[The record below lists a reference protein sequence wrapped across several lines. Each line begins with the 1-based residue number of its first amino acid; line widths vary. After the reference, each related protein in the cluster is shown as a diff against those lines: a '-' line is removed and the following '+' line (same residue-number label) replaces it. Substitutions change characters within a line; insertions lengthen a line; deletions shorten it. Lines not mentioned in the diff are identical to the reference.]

1 MISNLF
7 HLFHTQRLE
16 PLVIDEP
23 TCDLDPTR
31 GPYFSI
37 LFGSCPHCCRLLGR
51 PPLMAA
57 RPSAHPGRAR
67 GPLRATGLA
76 PSRPGDCGR
85 GPLSAAGTGQ
95 RGLVLPGVCPQ
106 QRACAAA
113 SLATEVAVGHV
124 APVPLV
130 APHLRRRP
138 QEQLEGGAR
147 ARAPASRP
155 RSRRSTG
162 GGHVLCPVLLCGRIV

>member
-1 MISNLF
+1 M
-7 HLFHTQRLE
+7 
-16 PLVIDEP
+16 IDEP

-37 LFGSCPHCCRLLGR
+37 LFGSCPHCCRLLGC
-51 PPLMAA
+51 PPLTAA

-67 GPLRATGLA
+67 GPPRATGLA
-76 PSRPGDCGR
+76 PSRAGDCGR
-85 GPLSAAGTGQ
+85 GPCRRRALGRGAWSFPVRAPGAAVSG
-95 RGLVLPGVCPQ
+95 PS
-106 QRACAAA
+106 AAA
-113 SLATEVAVGHV
+113 SLATEVALGHV